1 MNGLDWFLLAVCI
14 FCLVRG
20 LLRGAISQLFG
31 IAGVIGGF
39 LLAAHSYESL
49 ARQLSALFPGLPG
62 AAAIGFLAIFLLT
75 WFCVGVTGYWTGKL
89 LRRTGLGF
97 LDRLLGGMVGFTKAL
112 LLAILSITLLTFILS
127 PKSSIL
133 TGSCLTPYVQHAT
146 QVLLKATPAGLQKL
160 FEEKQKAFRYNWGG
174 IKHERVQLPI
184 SSQENARES

>member
-1 MNGLDWFLLAVCI
+1 MNGLDWFLLAVGI

-97 LDRLLGGMVGFTKAL
+97 LDRLLGGMVGLTKAL

-133 TGSCLTPYVQHAT
+133 SGSCLTPYVQHAT
-146 QVLLKATPAGLQKL
+146 QVLLKAAPAGLQKL
-160 FEEKQKAFRYNWGG
+160 FEEKQKALRYNWGG
-174 IKHERVQLPI
+174 MKDERVQLP
-184 SSQENARES
+184 SPSQEKAGES